1 MNRLDG
7 KVALISG
14 AARGIGGETARLMVE
29 VGATVTNAAARPL
42 ARSATR
48 LFTSHLDVTSEEDW
62 TAAVAAA
69 LARFGKQPR
78 SRRLRASNPI
88 LLAYQPHPQ
97 DSHSHANCQNF

>member
-69 LARFGKQPR
+69 LARFGKQPT
-78 SRRLRASNPI
+78 
-88 LLAYQPHPQ
+88 PQ
-97 DSHSHANCQNF
+97 IAG